1 MQKLAHGVH
10 KFQQEVFGAH
20 RELFT
25 KLAEKQAPHT
35 LFITCSD
42 SRISPNLLTQTA
54 PGEIFILRNAGNI
67 VPSYGGQIGGEAATI
82 EFAVAGLGLEH
93 IVVCGHSNCGA
104 MKALL
109 EPETVRDLPA
119 MRSWLANAEVTRR
132 VVAENYP
139 DRCGDDLLNV
149 VTQENVLAQLESL
162 RTHPAVASRIAA
174 GTLHLHGW
182 VYKIPT
188 GEVFA
193 YDPAEGQFRP
203 LAEAPVVSI
212 KARYFGSPDAI
223 GT

>member
-1 MQKLAHGVH
+1 MQKLAKGVH
-10 KFQQEVFGAH
+10 KFQQEAFGAH
-20 RELFT
+20 KELFS
-25 KLAEKQAPHT
+25 KLADNQTPHT

-42 SRISPNLLTQTA
+42 SRISPNLITQTA

-67 VPSYGGQIGGEAATI
+67 VPSYAGQIGGEAATI
-82 EFAVAGLGLEH
+82 EFAVAGLGIEH
-93 IVVCGHSNCGA
+93 IVVCGHSSCGA

-109 EPETVRDLPA
+109 APEMLSELPA
-119 MRSWLANAEVTRR
+119 MKTWLANAEVTRR

-139 DRCGDDLLNV
+139 DRTGDDLLNV

-162 RTHPAVASRIAA
+162 KTHPAVASRIAR
-174 GTLHLHGW
+174 GKLHLHGW

-193 YDPAEGQFRP
+193 FDPVEGQFSPLTDAPIAAIRP
-203 LAEAPVVSI
+203 
-212 KARYFGSPDAI
+212 RYFGNPNAI